1 MKEDLLAAGDKYGIV
16 MCSYQTLEYLKEL
29 TLMLGLDKPVAVSLA
44 EGTRETIDENESHE
58 EEEGEA
64 DWVQAAICIV
74 LFEMEV
80 VS

>member
-1 MKEDLLAAGDKYGIV
+1 
-16 MCSYQTLEYLKEL
+16 MCSYQALEYLKEL
-29 TLMLGLDKPVAVSLA
+29 TLVFGLDKPVAVTLT
-44 EGTRETIDENESHE
+44 EGTRETIDEDESHE

-64 DWVQAAICIV
+64 DWVQTAIRIV

>member
-29 TLMLGLDKPVAVSLA
+29 TLVLGLDKPVPVSLT
-44 EGTRETIDENESHE
+44 EGTGETIDENESHE

-64 DWVQAAICIV
+64 D
-74 LFEMEV
+74 
-80 VS
+80 